1 MTVTSNTTRN
11 DYVAGTNQNV
21 YNYTFQLNEASDVT
35 VYLGGVVQTLN
46 THYTVQNVGVG
57 TGGTITFTL
66 VDGSNN
72 PIFPTA
78 GTAISIVMAMDL
90 DRDTDYQANGAF
102 LAADVNNDYDRLWL
116 ATNQQQTAINRS
128 LRLQDDDVA
137 GASPTMELPL
147 KDDRKGKLLGFHAT
161 TGEPITAVTLDA
173 GEFVKK
179 AGDTMTGTLNMGSNK
194 VTSSATP
201 SATSDVTNK
210 QYVDAAVAGV
220 PQGDITAVTAGTGMT
235 GGGTTGDVTLN
246 VIGGTGITANADD
259 ISVDNTVVLTTGVQT
274 LSNKI
279 FSSIRVG
286 AGAVEVD
293 IIRDEDDMSSDDP
306 DALATQQSIKAYVD
320 SQAGGDI
327 TAVTAGAGLTGGG
340 ASGDVTLNAVG
351 GTGITV
357 NADDI
362 QVTDNGIGA
371 LQLNVSGNGT
381 SGQLLA
387 SDGDGTFSWQTGGSG
402 GNETLAQTL
411 ALGNTTGG
419 TDISVSSGDNIVMAA
434 NSTVDGR
441 DVSVDGAK
449 LDLINQG
456 VATTDSPTF
465 VKVTINDEIV
475 LRGAD
480 AYDGLL
486 QKNASTGRNEM
497 QIYSNRDANG
507 TGSKG
512 SGMHLYG
519 NYDNEHAGNIALI
532 TGQNDSGT
540 ARMIV
545 SGGSANSSN
554 PAHRT
559 NTDTR
564 VTIGNDIWDFVDDQ
578 DDTALLNLKNPIGRP
593 AICISG
599 ASSTEGDITVPTG
612 EALGIGHWSGT
623 AFTNRISMNSSGQ
636 VGIGTSSPAK
646 LLDISSNSAPTVRL
660 SNTRNDTNWTAEPVF
675 GALEFHSADISGS
688 GPSVRASVKAEASTA
703 FGNATDLVFRNG
715 DANGVQQEN
724 LRIDY
729 FGNVGIGTASPS
741 QALTVN
747 GTDAR
752 IYLTGVDTDIN
763 MDASANGQLHLD
775 GNGYGFGIALNGDG
789 AQLYTNSAIR
799 DLIFGVNE
807 TEVARIT
814 PTNYMVGTTTQASAL
829 GISTSSSDTGVALS
843 TTGRLS
849 VANNNS
855 YPLALNRYTSEGSLI
870 QLNESGVNR
879 GAIGIKTNEIFI
891 ADTVAGLRMSGLGTN
906 NVIPCT
912 SAGVGTNGVTDL
924 GGNSNRFDDVYA
936 SGTIYDSDRNLKQE
950 IEELSEA
957 ELRVATA
964 CKGLIRKYRWIKRVE
979 EKGDDARIHVGIIAQ
994 ELRDAFTA
1002 EGLDAGRYGMF
1013 ISNTWWET
1021 NEEVA
1026 AVEAVDAVYET
1037 ETDEEGN
1044 ETQVLISEA
1053 VEAQESYIDRIIY
1066 DTAEEAPEG
1075 ATEVTQLGVR
1085 YTQLL
1090 AFIIAAL

>member
-72 PIFPTA
+72 PIYPTS
-78 GTAISIVMAMDL
+78 GTAISIVMAMQL

-102 LAADVNNDYDRLWL
+102 LAAEVNNDYDRLWL
-116 ATNQQQTAINRS
+116 ASNQQQTAINRS

-201 SATSDVTNK
+201 SATSDLTNK

-279 FSSIRVG
+279 LSSIRVG

-340 ASGDVTLNAVG
+340 TSGDVTLNAVG

-419 TDISVSSGDNIVMAA
+419 TDLSVSSGDNIVVAA

-636 VGIGTSSPAK
+636 VGIGTSSP
-646 LLDISSNSAPTVRL
+646 
-660 SNTRNDTNWTAEPVF
+660 
-675 GALEFHSADISGS
+675 
-688 GPSVRASVKAEASTA
+688 
-703 FGNATDLVFRNG
+703 
-715 DANGVQQEN
+715 
-724 LRIDY
+724 
-729 FGNVGIGTASPS
+729 S

-752 IYLTGVDTDIN
+752 IYLTGANTDIN
-763 MDASANGQLHLD
+763 MDDSANGQLHLD
-775 GNGYGFGIALNGDG
+775 GNGYGFGVALNGTG
-789 AQLYTNSAIR
+789 AHLYTNSVTR
-799 DLIFGVNE
+799 SVIFGVHE
-807 TEVARIT
+807 TEVARVAS
-814 PTNYMVGTTTQASAL
+814 TNYSVGTTTAATSL
-829 GISTSSSDTGVALS
+829 GTSTSSSDTGVSMS

-870 QLNESGVNR
+870 QLNEAGVTR

-891 ADTVAGLRMSGLGTN
+891 ADSVAGLRMSGNGTN

-924 GGNSNRFDDVYA
+924 GGNSNRFEDVYA
-936 SGTIYDSDRNLKQE
+936 SGVIYDSDRNLKQD

-979 EKGDDARIHVGIIAQ
+979 EKGEDARIHVGIIAQ

-1037 ETDEEGN
+1037 QTDEEGN

-1053 VEAQESYIDRIIY
+1053 VEAQEAYIDRIIY

>member
-78 GTAISIVMAMDL
+78 GTAISIVMAMNL

-434 NSTVDGR
+434 SSTVDGR
-441 DVSVDGAK
+441 DLSVDGAK

-636 VGIGTSSPAK
+636 VGIGTASPTAPLHVKSSGELARLETTSSGGNNYLAFYKPSDARKGFIGFGGGDSDNK
-646 LLDISSNSAPTVRL
+646 LYIN
-660 SNTRNDTNWTAEPVF
+660 NDENAE
-675 GALEFHSADISGS
+675 I
-688 GPSVRASVKAEASTA
+688 
-703 FGNATDLVFRNG
+703 VFRPN
-715 DANGVQQEN
+715 NTERM
-724 LRIDY
+724 RIDSS
-729 FGNVGIGTASPS
+729 GNVGIGTASPS
-741 QALTVN
+741 SLLT
-747 GTDAR
+747 
-752 IYLTGVDTDIN
+752 I
-763 MDASANGQLHLD
+763 S
-775 GNGYGFGIALNGDG
+775 G
-789 AQLYTNSAIR
+789 A
-799 DLIFGVNE
+799 
-807 TEVARIT
+807 
-814 PTNYMVGTTTQASAL
+814 
-829 GISTSSSDTGVALS
+829 
-843 TTGRLS
+843 
-849 VANNNS
+849 
-855 YPLALNRYTSEGSLI
+855 EGSMI
-870 QLNESGVNR
+870 QLQESGTNR
-879 GAIGIKTNEIFI
+879 GAIGIKSNEPFI
-891 ADTVAGLRMSGLGTN
+891 VDAVGGLRMSGSGTA
-906 NVIPCT
+906 NVLPCD
-912 SAGVGTNGVTDL
+912 SAGSATNQALNL
-924 GGNSNRFDDVYA
+924 GASTLSFDTVFADDF
-936 SGTIYDSDRNLKQE
+936 TNTSDRNYKQD

-964 CKGLIRKYRWIKRVE
+964 CKGLMKKYRMKHAVVK
-979 EKGDDARIHVGIIAQ
+979 KGDDARIHVGVIAQ
-994 ELRDAFTA
+994 DLRDAFTA

-1013 ISNTWWET
+1013 VSETVWEDFV
-1021 NEEVA
+1021 EVP

-1037 ETDEEGN
+1037 QTDEEGN
-1044 ETQVLISEA
+1044 ESQVLISEA
-1053 VEAQESYIDRIIY
+1053 IEAVDGYTDVNHYWTE
-1066 DTAEEAPEG
+1066 EEAPDT
-1075 ATEVTQLGVR
+1075 AVARTKMGVR
-1085 YTQLL
+1085 YSQLL

>member
-78 GTAISIVMAMDL
+78 GTAISIVMAMNL

-441 DVSVDGAK
+441 DLSVDGAK

-599 ASSTEGDITVPTG
+599 ASSTEGDISVPTG

-636 VGIGTSSPAK
+636 VGIGTASPTAPLHVKSSGELARLETTSSGGNNYLAFYKPSDARKGFIGFGGGDSDNK
-646 LLDISSNSAPTVRL
+646 LYIN
-660 SNTRNDTNWTAEPVF
+660 NDENAE
-675 GALEFHSADISGS
+675 I
-688 GPSVRASVKAEASTA
+688 
-703 FGNATDLVFRNG
+703 VFRPN
-715 DANGVQQEN
+715 NTERM
-724 LRIDY
+724 RIDSS
-729 FGNVGIGTASPS
+729 GNVGIGTASPS
-741 QALTVN
+741 SLLT
-747 GTDAR
+747 
-752 IYLTGVDTDIN
+752 I
-763 MDASANGQLHLD
+763 S
-775 GNGYGFGIALNGDG
+775 G
-789 AQLYTNSAIR
+789 A
-799 DLIFGVNE
+799 
-807 TEVARIT
+807 
-814 PTNYMVGTTTQASAL
+814 
-829 GISTSSSDTGVALS
+829 
-843 TTGRLS
+843 
-849 VANNNS
+849 
-855 YPLALNRYTSEGSLI
+855 EGSMI
-870 QLNESGVNR
+870 QLQESGTNR
-879 GAIGIKTNEIFI
+879 GAIGIKSNEPFI
-891 ADTVAGLRMSGLGTN
+891 VDAVGGLRMSGSGTA
-906 NVIPCT
+906 NVLPCD
-912 SAGVGTNGVTDL
+912 SAGSATNQALNL
-924 GGNSNRFDDVYA
+924 GASTLSFDTVFADDF
-936 SGTIYDSDRNLKQE
+936 TNTSDRNYKQD

-964 CKGLIRKYRWIKRVE
+964 CKGLMKKYRMKHAVVK
-979 EKGDDARIHVGIIAQ
+979 KGDDARIHVGVIAQ
-994 ELRDAFTA
+994 DLRDAFTA

-1013 ISNTWWET
+1013 VSETVWEDFV
-1021 NEEVA
+1021 EVP

-1037 ETDEEGN
+1037 QTDEEGN
-1044 ETQVLISEA
+1044 ESQVLISEA
-1053 VEAQESYIDRIIY
+1053 IEAVDGYTDVNHYWTE
-1066 DTAEEAPEG
+1066 EEAPDT
-1075 ATEVTQLGVR
+1075 AVARTKMGVR
-1085 YTQLL
+1085 YSQLL

>member
-78 GTAISIVMAMDL
+78 GTAISIVMAMNL

-201 SATSDVTNK
+201 SATSDLTNK

-419 TDISVSSGDNIVMAA
+419 TDLSVSSGDNIVMAA
-434 NSTVDGR
+434 SSTVDGR
-441 DVSVDGAK
+441 DLSVDGAK

-636 VGIGTSSPAK
+636 VGIGTSSP
-646 LLDISSNSAPTVRL
+646 SAPLHVNGASGELMRL
-660 SNTRNDTNWTAEPVF
+660 SVTPNSGSQQTFGLGFATGANTHPAASIN
-675 GALEFHSADISGS
+675 ALEFDASDS
-688 GPSVRASVKAEASTA
+688 RASLLFSTRGTNSDSA
-703 FGNATDLVFRNG
+703 ATERM
-715 DANGVQQEN
+715 
-724 LRIDY
+724 RIDSS
-729 FGNVGIGTASPS
+729 GNVGIGTSSPS
-741 QALTVN
+741 SLLTISGAEGAMLQLQES
-747 GTDAR
+747 GTD
-752 IYLTGVDTDIN
+752 
-763 MDASANGQLHLD
+763 
-775 GNGYGFGIALNGDG
+775 
-789 AQLYTNSAIR
+789 
-799 DLIFGVNE
+799 
-807 TEVARIT
+807 
-814 PTNYMVGTTTQASAL
+814 
-829 GISTSSSDTGVALS
+829 
-843 TTGRLS
+843 
-849 VANNNS
+849 
-855 YPLALNRYTSEGSLI
+855 
-870 QLNESGVNR
+870 R
-879 GAIGIKTNEIFI
+879 GAIGIKSNEPFI
-891 ADTVAGLRMSGLGTN
+891 VDAVAGLRMSGSGTAN
-906 NVIPCT
+906 ILPCD
-912 SAGVGTNGVTDL
+912 SAGSATNQALNL
-924 GGNSNRFDDVYA
+924 GASTLSFDTVFADDF
-936 SGTIYDSDRNLKQE
+936 TNTSDRNYKQD

-964 CKGLIRKYRWIKRVE
+964 CKGLMKKYRMKHAVVK
-979 EKGDDARIHVGIIAQ
+979 KGDDARIHVGIIAQ
-994 ELRDAFTA
+994 DLRDAFTA

-1013 ISNTWWET
+1013 VSETVWEDSV
-1021 NEEVA
+1021 EVP
-1026 AVEAVDAVYET
+1026 AVEAADAVYET
-1037 ETDEEGN
+1037 QTDEEGN
-1044 ETQVLISEA
+1044 ESQVLISEA
-1053 VEAQESYIDRIIY
+1053 IEAVDGYTDVNHYWTE
-1066 DTAEEAPEG
+1066 EEAPDT
-1075 ATEVTQLGVR
+1075 AVARTKMGVR
-1085 YTQLL
+1085 YSQLL

>member
-21 YNYTFQLNEASDVT
+21 YNYTFQLNEANDVT

-441 DVSVDGAK
+441 DLSVDGAK

-599 ASSTEGDITVPTG
+599 ASSTEGDISVPTG

-636 VGIGTSSPAK
+636 VGIGTSSPTAK
-646 LLDISSNSAPTVRL
+646 LDVDGQGCFKKNYSYASTNYHIKLKSAYGNGISSYIGNVSSTDRMNISAGGYYYGASLYQLTDGATGMGTINIGEDGTLTYQSTTGATANSTV
-660 SNTRNDTNWTAEPVF
+660 NP
-675 GALEFHSADISGS
+675 LE
-688 GPSVRASVKAEASTA
+688 RM
-703 FGNATDLVFRNG
+703 
-715 DANGVQQEN
+715 
-724 LRIDY
+724 RIDSS
-729 FGNVGIGTASPS
+729 GKMGIGTASPS
-741 QALTVN
+741 SLLT
-747 GTDAR
+747 
-752 IYLTGVDTDIN
+752 I
-763 MDASANGQLHLD
+763 S
-775 GNGYGFGIALNGDG
+775 G
-789 AQLYTNSAIR
+789 A
-799 DLIFGVNE
+799 
-807 TEVARIT
+807 
-814 PTNYMVGTTTQASAL
+814 
-829 GISTSSSDTGVALS
+829 
-843 TTGRLS
+843 
-849 VANNNS
+849 
-855 YPLALNRYTSEGSLI
+855 EGSMI
-870 QLNESGVNR
+870 QLQESGTNR
-879 GAIGIKTNEIFI
+879 GAIGIKSNEPFI
-891 ADTVAGLRMSGLGTN
+891 VDAVGGLRMSGSGTAN
-906 NVIPCT
+906 ILPCD
-912 SAGVGTNGVTDL
+912 SAGSATNQALNL
-924 GGNSNRFDDVYA
+924 GASTLSFDTVFADDF
-936 SGTIYDSDRNLKQE
+936 TNTSDRNYKQD

-964 CKGLIRKYRWIKRVE
+964 CKGLMKKYRMKHAVVK
-979 EKGDDARIHVGIIAQ
+979 KGDDARIHVGIIAQ
-994 ELRDAFTA
+994 DLRDAFTA

-1013 ISNTWWET
+1013 VSETVWEDSV
-1021 NEEVA
+1021 EVP
-1026 AVEAVDAVYET
+1026 AVEAADAVYET
-1037 ETDEEGN
+1037 QTDEEGN
-1044 ETQVLISEA
+1044 ESQVLISEA
-1053 VEAQESYIDRIIY
+1053 IEAVDGYTDVNHYWTE
-1066 DTAEEAPEG
+1066 EEAPDT
-1075 ATEVTQLGVR
+1075 AVARTKMGVR
-1085 YTQLL
+1085 YSQLL

>member
-179 AGDTMTGTLNMGSNK
+179 AGDTMSGTLNMGSNK

-201 SATSDVTNK
+201 SATSDLTNK

-434 NSTVDGR
+434 SSTVDGR
-441 DVSVDGAK
+441 DLSVDGAK

-636 VGIGTSSPAK
+636 VGIGTSSPTAK
-646 LLDISSNSAPTVRL
+646 LDVDGQGCFKKNYSYASTNYHIKLKSAYGNGISSYIGNVSSTDRMNISAGGYYYGASLYQLTDGATGMGTINIGEDGTLTYQSTTGATANSTV
-660 SNTRNDTNWTAEPVF
+660 NP
-675 GALEFHSADISGS
+675 LE
-688 GPSVRASVKAEASTA
+688 RM
-703 FGNATDLVFRNG
+703 
-715 DANGVQQEN
+715 
-724 LRIDY
+724 RIDSS
-729 FGNVGIGTASPS
+729 GKMGIGTASPS
-741 QALTVN
+741 SLLT
-747 GTDAR
+747 
-752 IYLTGVDTDIN
+752 I
-763 MDASANGQLHLD
+763 S
-775 GNGYGFGIALNGDG
+775 G
-789 AQLYTNSAIR
+789 A
-799 DLIFGVNE
+799 
-807 TEVARIT
+807 
-814 PTNYMVGTTTQASAL
+814 
-829 GISTSSSDTGVALS
+829 
-843 TTGRLS
+843 
-849 VANNNS
+849 
-855 YPLALNRYTSEGSLI
+855 EGSMI
-870 QLNESGVNR
+870 QLQESGTNR
-879 GAIGIKTNEIFI
+879 GAIGIKSNEPFI
-891 ADTVAGLRMSGLGTN
+891 VDAVGGLRMSGSGTAN
-906 NVIPCT
+906 ILPCD
-912 SAGVGTNGVTDL
+912 SAGSATNQALNL
-924 GGNSNRFDDVYA
+924 GASTLSFDTVFADDF
-936 SGTIYDSDRNLKQE
+936 TNTSDRNYKQD

-964 CKGLIRKYRWIKRVE
+964 CKGLMKKYRMKHAVVK
-979 EKGDDARIHVGIIAQ
+979 KGDDARIHVGVIAQ
-994 ELRDAFTA
+994 DLRDAFTA

-1013 ISNTWWET
+1013 VSETVWEDFV
-1021 NEEVA
+1021 EVP

-1037 ETDEEGN
+1037 QTDEEGN
-1044 ETQVLISEA
+1044 ESQVLISEA
-1053 VEAQESYIDRIIY
+1053 IEAVDGYTDVNHYWTE
-1066 DTAEEAPEG
+1066 EEAPDT
-1075 ATEVTQLGVR
+1075 AVARTKMGVR
-1085 YTQLL
+1085 YSQLL

>member
-21 YNYTFQLNEASDVT
+21 YNYTFQLNEANDVT

-72 PIFPTA
+72 PIYPTS
-78 GTAISIVMAMDL
+78 GTAISIVMAMQL

-102 LAADVNNDYDRLWL
+102 LAAEVNNDYDRLWL
-116 ATNQQQTAINRS
+116 ASNQQQTAINRS
-128 LRLQDDDVA
+128 IRLQDDDVA

-201 SATSDVTNK
+201 SATSDLTNK

-279 FSSIRVG
+279 LSSIRVG

-340 ASGDVTLNAVG
+340 TSGDVTLNAVG

-419 TDISVSSGDNIVMAA
+419 TDLSVSSGDNIVMAA

-636 VGIGTSSPAK
+636 VGIGTSSP
-646 LLDISSNSAPTVRL
+646 
-660 SNTRNDTNWTAEPVF
+660 
-675 GALEFHSADISGS
+675 
-688 GPSVRASVKAEASTA
+688 
-703 FGNATDLVFRNG
+703 
-715 DANGVQQEN
+715 
-724 LRIDY
+724 
-729 FGNVGIGTASPS
+729 S

-752 IYLTGVDTDIN
+752 IYLTGANTDID

-775 GNGYGFGIALNGDG
+775 GSAYGFGIALNGDG
-789 AQLYTNSAIR
+789 AQLYTNSASR

-807 TEVARIT
+807 TESARIT
-814 PTNYMVGTTTQASAL
+814 PTNYMVGTTTPATTL
-829 GISTSSSDTGVALS
+829 GISTSSSDTGVSMS

-870 QLNESGVNR
+870 QLNEAGVTR
-879 GAIGIKTNEIFI
+879 GAIGIKSNEPFI
-891 ADTVAGLRMSGLGTN
+891 VDTAAGLRMSGQGTANVLACNSVGNATNQELNLGASTLSFDTVFADDFTN
-906 NVIPCT
+906 T
-912 SAGVGTNGVTDL
+912 
-924 GGNSNRFDDVYA
+924 
-936 SGTIYDSDRNLKQE
+936 SDRNYKQD

-964 CKGLIRKYRWIKRVE
+964 CKGLMKKYRMKHAVVK
-979 EKGDDARIHVGIIAQ
+979 KGDDARIHVGIIAQ
-994 ELRDAFTA
+994 DLRDAFTA

-1013 ISNTWWET
+1013 VSETVWEDFV
-1021 NEEVA
+1021 EVP

-1037 ETDEEGN
+1037 QTDEEGN

-1053 VEAQESYIDRIIY
+1053 IEAVDAYTDVNHYWTE
-1066 DTAEEAPEG
+1066 EEAPDT
-1075 ATEVTQLGVR
+1075 ATARTKMGVR
-1085 YTQLL
+1085 YSQLL

>member
-66 VDGSNN
+66 VDGNNN

-102 LAADVNNDYDRLWL
+102 LAAEVNNDYDRLWL

-201 SATSDVTNK
+201 SATSDLTNK

-259 ISVDNTVVLTTGVQT
+259 ISVDNTVVLTTGLQT
-274 LSNKI
+274 LGGKSFSNIKLVENGDTKVQWPFGLNNDFFFADNQKVLFGIDMQLYHDGSNSYIKDVGTGNLYIDTNSSTHLSQGGNDKI
-279 FSSIRVG
+279 VITSNQVTVDPRLQFNTLRG
-286 AGAVEVD
+286 AGAIEVD

-320 SQAGGDI
+320 SQTGGDI

-441 DVSVDGAK
+441 DVSVDGTK

-599 ASSTEGDITVPTG
+599 ANSTEGDISVPTG

-636 VGIGTSSPAK
+636 VGIGTSSP
-646 LLDISSNSAPTVRL
+646 
-660 SNTRNDTNWTAEPVF
+660 
-675 GALEFHSADISGS
+675 
-688 GPSVRASVKAEASTA
+688 
-703 FGNATDLVFRNG
+703 
-715 DANGVQQEN
+715 
-724 LRIDY
+724 
-729 FGNVGIGTASPS
+729 S
-741 QALTVN
+741 QKLTVN

-752 IYLTGVDTDIN
+752 IYLTGANTDID
-763 MDASANGQLHLD
+763 MDSSHNGQLSLD
-775 GNGYGFGIALNGDG
+775 GSAYGFAIALNGDG
-789 AQLYTNSAIR
+789 AQLYTNSVSR

-807 TEVARIT
+807 TESARIT
-814 PTNYMVGTTTQASAL
+814 PTNYMVGTTTPATTL
-829 GISTSSSDTGVALS
+829 GISTSSSDTGVSMS

-870 QLNESGVNR
+870 QLNEAGVTR
-879 GAIGIKTNEIFI
+879 GAIGIKGNEPFMV
-891 ADTVAGLRMSGLGTN
+891 DTVAGLRMSGQGTANVLPVNSVGNATNQALNLGASTLSFDTVFADDFTN
-906 NVIPCT
+906 T
-912 SAGVGTNGVTDL
+912 
-924 GGNSNRFDDVYA
+924 
-936 SGTIYDSDRNLKQE
+936 SDRNYKQD

-964 CKGLIRKYRWIKRVE
+964 CKGLMKKYRMKHAVVK
-979 EKGDDARIHVGIIAQ
+979 KGDDARIHVGVIAQ
-994 ELRDAFTA
+994 DLRDAFTA

-1013 ISNTWWET
+1013 VSETVWEDF
-1021 NEEVA
+1021 VQVP

-1044 ETQVLISEA
+1044 ESQVLISEA
-1053 VEAQESYIDRIIY
+1053 IEAADGYTDVNHYWTE
-1066 DTAEEAPEG
+1066 EEAPDT
-1075 ATEVTQLGVR
+1075 AVARTKMGVR
-1085 YTQLL
+1085 YSQLL

>member
-72 PIFPTA
+72 PIFPTP
-78 GTAISIVMAMDL
+78 GTAISIVMAMQL

-102 LAADVNNDYDRLWL
+102 LAAEVNNDYDRLWL
-116 ATNQQQTAINRS
+116 ASNQQQTAINRS

-201 SATSDVTNK
+201 SATSDLTNK

-279 FSSIRVG
+279 LSSIRVG

-340 ASGDVTLNAVG
+340 TSGDVTLNAVG

-419 TDISVSSGDNIVMAA
+419 TDLSVSSGDNIVMAA
-434 NSTVDGR
+434 SSTVDGR

-497 QIYSNRDANG
+497 QIYSNGDANG

-636 VGIGTSSPAK
+636 VGIGTTS
-646 LLDISSNSAPTVRL
+646 
-660 SNTRNDTNWTAEPVF
+660 
-675 GALEFHSADISGS
+675 
-688 GPSVRASVKAEASTA
+688 
-703 FGNATDLVFRNG
+703 
-715 DANGVQQEN
+715 Q
-724 LRIDY
+724 
-729 FGNVGIGTASPS
+729 S

-752 IYLTGVDTDIN
+752 IYLTGANTDID
-763 MDASANGQLHLD
+763 MDNSHSGQLSLD
-775 GNGYGFGIALNGDG
+775 GNAYGFGIALNGDG
-789 AQLYTNSAIR
+789 AQLYTSSSSR
-799 DLIFGVNE
+799 SVIFGVNE
-807 TEVARIT
+807 TEVARVAS
-814 PTNYMVGTTTQASAL
+814 TNYSVGTTTAATAL
-829 GISTSSSDTGVALS
+829 GTSTSSSDTGVSMS

-849 VANNNS
+849 VANSNS

-870 QLNESGVNR
+870 QLNEAGVTR
-879 GAIGIKTNEIFI
+879 GAIGIKTNEVYI
-891 ADTVAGLRMSGLGTN
+891 ADSVAGLRMSGNGTN

-924 GGNSNRFDDVYA
+924 GGNSNRFEDIYA
-936 SGTIYDSDRNLKQE
+936 SGTIYDSDRNLKQD

-979 EKGDDARIHVGIIAQ
+979 EKGEDARIHVGIIAQ

-1026 AVEAVDAVYET
+1026 ATEEHDA
-1037 ETDEEGN
+1037 
-1044 ETQVLISEA
+1044 
-1053 VEAQESYIDRIIY
+1053 YIDRIIY

>member
-21 YNYTFQLNEASDVT
+21 YNYTFQLNEANDVT

-201 SATSDVTNK
+201 SATSDLTNK

-434 NSTVDGR
+434 SSTVDGR
-441 DVSVDGAK
+441 DLSVDGAK

-599 ASSTEGDITVPTG
+599 ASSTEGDISVPTG

-636 VGIGTSSPAK
+636 VGIGTSSPTAK
-646 LLDISSNSAPTVRL
+646 LDVDGQGCFKKNYSYASTNYHIKLKSAYGNGISSYIGNVSSTDRMNISAGGYYYGASLYQLTDGATGMGTINIGEDGTLTYQSTTGATANSTV
-660 SNTRNDTNWTAEPVF
+660 NP
-675 GALEFHSADISGS
+675 LE
-688 GPSVRASVKAEASTA
+688 RM
-703 FGNATDLVFRNG
+703 
-715 DANGVQQEN
+715 
-724 LRIDY
+724 RIDSS
-729 FGNVGIGTASPS
+729 GKMGIGTASPS
-741 QALTVN
+741 SLLT
-747 GTDAR
+747 
-752 IYLTGVDTDIN
+752 I
-763 MDASANGQLHLD
+763 S
-775 GNGYGFGIALNGDG
+775 G
-789 AQLYTNSAIR
+789 A
-799 DLIFGVNE
+799 
-807 TEVARIT
+807 
-814 PTNYMVGTTTQASAL
+814 
-829 GISTSSSDTGVALS
+829 
-843 TTGRLS
+843 
-849 VANNNS
+849 
-855 YPLALNRYTSEGSLI
+855 EGSMI
-870 QLNESGVNR
+870 QLQESGTNR
-879 GAIGIKTNEIFI
+879 GAIGIKSNEPFI
-891 ADTVAGLRMSGLGTN
+891 VDAVGGLRMSGSGTAN
-906 NVIPCT
+906 ILPCD
-912 SAGVGTNGVTDL
+912 SAGSATNQALNL
-924 GGNSNRFDDVYA
+924 GASTLSFDTVFADDF
-936 SGTIYDSDRNLKQE
+936 TNTSDRNYKQD

-964 CKGLIRKYRWIKRVE
+964 CKGLMKKYRMKHAVVK
-979 EKGDDARIHVGIIAQ
+979 KGDDARIHVGVIAQ
-994 ELRDAFTA
+994 DLRDAFTA

-1013 ISNTWWET
+1013 VSETVWEDFV
-1021 NEEVA
+1021 EVP
-1026 AVEAVDAVYET
+1026 AVEAADAVYET
-1037 ETDEEGN
+1037 QTDEEGN

-1053 VEAQESYIDRIIY
+1053 IEAVDAYTDVNHYWTE
-1066 DTAEEAPEG
+1066 EEAPDT
-1075 ATEVTQLGVR
+1075 AVARTKMGVR
-1085 YTQLL
+1085 YSQLL

>member
-1 MTVTSNTTRN
+1 
-11 DYVAGTNQNV
+11 
-21 YNYTFQLNEASDVT
+21 
-35 VYLGGVVQTLN
+35 
-46 THYTVQNVGVG
+46 
-57 TGGTITFTL
+57 
-66 VDGSNN
+66 
-72 PIFPTA
+72 
-78 GTAISIVMAMDL
+78 
-90 DRDTDYQANGAF
+90 
-102 LAADVNNDYDRLWL
+102 
-116 ATNQQQTAINRS
+116 
-128 LRLQDDDVA
+128 
-137 GASPTMELPL
+137 
-147 KDDRKGKLLGFHAT
+147 
-161 TGEPITAVTLDA
+161 
-173 GEFVKK
+173 
-179 AGDTMTGTLNMGSNK
+179 MGSNK

-201 SATSDVTNK
+201 SATSDLTNK

-279 FSSIRVG
+279 LSSIRVG

-340 ASGDVTLNAVG
+340 TSGDVTLNAVG

-419 TDISVSSGDNIVMAA
+419 TDLSVSSGDNIVMAA

-636 VGIGTSSPAK
+636 VGIGTSSP
-646 LLDISSNSAPTVRL
+646 
-660 SNTRNDTNWTAEPVF
+660 
-675 GALEFHSADISGS
+675 
-688 GPSVRASVKAEASTA
+688 
-703 FGNATDLVFRNG
+703 
-715 DANGVQQEN
+715 
-724 LRIDY
+724 
-729 FGNVGIGTASPS
+729 S

-752 IYLTGVDTDIN
+752 IYLTGANTDID

-775 GNGYGFGIALNGDG
+775 GSAYGFGIALNGDG
-789 AQLYTNSAIR
+789 AQLYTNSASR

-807 TEVARIT
+807 TESARIT
-814 PTNYMVGTTTQASAL
+814 PTNYMVGTTTPATTL
-829 GISTSSSDTGVALS
+829 GISTSSSDTGVSMS

-870 QLNESGVNR
+870 QLNEAGVTR
-879 GAIGIKTNEIFI
+879 GAIGIKSNEPFI
-891 ADTVAGLRMSGLGTN
+891 VDTAAGLRMSGQGTANVLACNSVGNATNQELNLGASTLSFDTVFADDFTN
-906 NVIPCT
+906 T
-912 SAGVGTNGVTDL
+912 
-924 GGNSNRFDDVYA
+924 
-936 SGTIYDSDRNLKQE
+936 SDRNYKQD

-964 CKGLIRKYRWIKRVE
+964 CKGLMKKYRMKHAVVK
-979 EKGDDARIHVGIIAQ
+979 KGDDARIHVGIIAQ
-994 ELRDAFTA
+994 DLRDAFTA

-1013 ISNTWWET
+1013 VSETVWEDFV
-1021 NEEVA
+1021 EVP

-1037 ETDEEGN
+1037 QTDEEGN

-1053 VEAQESYIDRIIY
+1053 IEAVDAYTDVNHYWTE
-1066 DTAEEAPEG
+1066 EEAPDT
-1075 ATEVTQLGVR
+1075 ATARTKMGVR
-1085 YTQLL
+1085 YSQLL

>member
-179 AGDTMTGTLNMGSNK
+179 AGDTMSGTLNMGSNK

-201 SATSDVTNK
+201 SATSDLTNK

-419 TDISVSSGDNIVMAA
+419 TDLSVSSGDNIVMAA
-434 NSTVDGR
+434 SSTVDGR
-441 DVSVDGAK
+441 DLSVDGAK

-599 ASSTEGDITVPTG
+599 ASSTEGDISVPTG

-636 VGIGTSSPAK
+636 VGIGTASPSHALTVNGGLALTPTSGYGHIEVGGVDGAFIDLKSPSSDDYDMRMITSGGFGGEIDVGSTGDLAFK
-646 LLDISSNSAPTVRL
+646 AGGSERARLL
-660 SNTRNDTNWTAEPVF
+660 
-675 GALEFHSADISGS
+675 
-688 GPSVRASVKAEASTA
+688 
-703 FGNATDLVFRNG
+703 
-715 DANGVQQEN
+715 AN
-724 LRIDY
+724 
-729 FGNVGIGTASPS
+729 GNVGIGTALPS
-741 QALTVN
+741 SLLT
-747 GTDAR
+747 
-752 IYLTGVDTDIN
+752 I
-763 MDASANGQLHLD
+763 S
-775 GNGYGFGIALNGDG
+775 G
-789 AQLYTNSAIR
+789 A
-799 DLIFGVNE
+799 
-807 TEVARIT
+807 
-814 PTNYMVGTTTQASAL
+814 
-829 GISTSSSDTGVALS
+829 
-843 TTGRLS
+843 
-849 VANNNS
+849 
-855 YPLALNRYTSEGSLI
+855 EGSMI
-870 QLNESGVNR
+870 QLQESGTNR
-879 GAIGIKTNEIFI
+879 GAIGIKSNEPFI
-891 ADTVAGLRMSGLGTN
+891 VDAVGGLRMSGSGTA
-906 NVIPCT
+906 NVLPCD
-912 SAGVGTNGVTDL
+912 SAGSATNQALNL
-924 GGNSNRFDDVYA
+924 GASTLSFDTVFADDF
-936 SGTIYDSDRNLKQE
+936 TNTSDRNYKQD

-964 CKGLIRKYRWIKRVE
+964 CKGLMKKYRMKHAVVK
-979 EKGDDARIHVGIIAQ
+979 KGDDARIHVGVIAQ
-994 ELRDAFTA
+994 DLRDAFTA

-1013 ISNTWWET
+1013 VSETVWEDFV
-1021 NEEVA
+1021 EVP

-1037 ETDEEGN
+1037 QTDEEGN
-1044 ETQVLISEA
+1044 ESQVLISEA
-1053 VEAQESYIDRIIY
+1053 IEAVDGYTDVNHYWTE
-1066 DTAEEAPEG
+1066 EEAPDT
-1075 ATEVTQLGVR
+1075 AVARTKMGVR
-1085 YTQLL
+1085 YSQLL

>member
-21 YNYTFQLNEASDVT
+21 YNYTFQLNEANDVT

-78 GTAISIVMAMDL
+78 GTAISIVMAMNL

-179 AGDTMTGTLNMGSNK
+179 AGDTMSGTLNMGSNK

-201 SATSDVTNK
+201 SATSDLTNK

-279 FSSIRVG
+279 LSSLRVG
-286 AGAVEVD
+286 AGAIEVD

-419 TDISVSSGDNIVMAA
+419 TDLSVSSGDNIVMAA
-434 NSTVDGR
+434 SSTVDGR
-441 DVSVDGAK
+441 DLSVDGAK

-599 ASSTEGDITVPTG
+599 ASSTEGDISVPTG

-636 VGIGTSSPAK
+636 VGIGTSSPTAK
-646 LLDISSNSAPTVRL
+646 LDVDGQGCFKKNYSYASTNYHIKLKSAYGNGISSYIGNVSSTDRMNISAGGYYYGASLYQLTDGATGMGTINIGEDGTLTYQSTTGATANSTV
-660 SNTRNDTNWTAEPVF
+660 NP
-675 GALEFHSADISGS
+675 LE
-688 GPSVRASVKAEASTA
+688 RM
-703 FGNATDLVFRNG
+703 
-715 DANGVQQEN
+715 
-724 LRIDY
+724 RIDSS
-729 FGNVGIGTASPS
+729 GKMGIGTASPS
-741 QALTVN
+741 SLLT
-747 GTDAR
+747 
-752 IYLTGVDTDIN
+752 I
-763 MDASANGQLHLD
+763 S
-775 GNGYGFGIALNGDG
+775 G
-789 AQLYTNSAIR
+789 A
-799 DLIFGVNE
+799 
-807 TEVARIT
+807 
-814 PTNYMVGTTTQASAL
+814 
-829 GISTSSSDTGVALS
+829 
-843 TTGRLS
+843 
-849 VANNNS
+849 
-855 YPLALNRYTSEGSLI
+855 EGSMI
-870 QLNESGVNR
+870 QLQESGTNR
-879 GAIGIKTNEIFI
+879 GAIGIKSNEPFI
-891 ADTVAGLRMSGLGTN
+891 VDAVAGLRMSGSGTAN
-906 NVIPCT
+906 ILPCD
-912 SAGVGTNGVTDL
+912 SAGSATNQALNL
-924 GGNSNRFDDVYA
+924 GASTLSFDTVFADDF
-936 SGTIYDSDRNLKQE
+936 TNTSDRNYKQD

-964 CKGLIRKYRWIKRVE
+964 CKGLMKKYRMKHAVVK
-979 EKGDDARIHVGIIAQ
+979 KGDDARIHVGVIAQ
-994 ELRDAFTA
+994 DLRDAFTA

-1013 ISNTWWET
+1013 VSETVWEDFV
-1021 NEEVA
+1021 EVP

-1037 ETDEEGN
+1037 QTDEEGN
-1044 ETQVLISEA
+1044 ESQVLISEA
-1053 VEAQESYIDRIIY
+1053 IEAVDGYTDVNHYWTE
-1066 DTAEEAPEG
+1066 EEAPDT
-1075 ATEVTQLGVR
+1075 AVARTKMGVR
-1085 YTQLL
+1085 YSQLL

>member
-21 YNYTFQLNEASDVT
+21 YNYTFQLNEANDVT

-72 PIFPTA
+72 PIFPTP
-78 GTAISIVMAMDL
+78 GTAISIVMAMQL

-102 LAADVNNDYDRLWL
+102 LAAEVNNDYDRLWL
-116 ATNQQQTAINRS
+116 ASNQQQTAINRS

-201 SATSDVTNK
+201 SATSDLTNK

-235 GGGTTGDVTLN
+235 GGGTAGDVTLN

-279 FSSIRVG
+279 LSSIRVG

-340 ASGDVTLNAVG
+340 TSGDVTLNAVG

-371 LQLNVSGNGT
+371 TQLNVSGNGT

-419 TDISVSSGDNIVMAA
+419 TDLSVSSGDNIVVAA

-497 QIYSNRDANG
+497 QIYSNGDAYG
-507 TGSKG
+507 TNSKG

-519 NYDNEHAGNIALI
+519 NYDNQHAGNIAFI

-554 PAHRT
+554 PSHRT

-564 VTIGNDIWDFVDDQ
+564 VTIGNGIWDFVDDQ

-636 VGIGTSSPAK
+636 VGIGTTSPSTI
-646 LLDISSNSAPTVRL
+646 LDVKGAAARIRISDTDTAGTTGIEFVDSGGTKDVEIEVGNSTQYLAFKTA
-660 SNTRNDTNWTAEPVF
+660 TAE
-675 GALEFHSADISGS
+675 
-688 GPSVRASVKAEASTA
+688 RM
-703 FGNATDLVFRNG
+703 
-715 DANGVQQEN
+715 
-724 LRIDY
+724 RIDGS
-729 FGNVGIGTASPS
+729 GNVGIGTASPS
-741 QALTVN
+741 SLLTIS
-747 GTDAR
+747 GAE
-752 IYLTGVDTDIN
+752 
-763 MDASANGQLHLD
+763 SA
-775 GNGYGFGIALNGDG
+775 
-789 AQLYTNSAIR
+789 
-799 DLIFGVNE
+799 
-807 TEVARIT
+807 
-814 PTNYMVGTTTQASAL
+814 M
-829 GISTSSSDTGVALS
+829 
-843 TTGRLS
+843 
-849 VANNNS
+849 
-855 YPLALNRYTSEGSLI
+855 I
-870 QLNESGVNR
+870 QLQESGTNR
-879 GAIGIKTNEIFI
+879 GAIGIKSNEPFMVD
-891 ADTVAGLRMSGLGTN
+891 AVAGLRMSGSGTANILPCDSVGSATDSALNLG
-906 NVIPCT
+906 
-912 SAGVGTNGVTDL
+912 AGSL
-924 GGNSNRFDDVYA
+924 KFDDVNCVTVIE
-936 SGTIYDSDRNLKQE
+936 SSDRNLKQD

-964 CKGLIRKYRWIKRVE
+964 CKGLMRKYRWIKRVE
-979 EKGDDARIHVGIIAQ
+979 EKGDDARIHVGVIAQ
-994 ELRDAFTA
+994 DLRDAFTA

-1013 ISNTWWET
+1013 VSETVWE
-1021 NEEVA
+1021 ESVEVA
-1026 AVEAVDAVYET
+1026 AVEAADAVYET
-1037 ETDEEGN
+1037 QTDEEGN

-1053 VEAQESYIDRIIY
+1053 IEAVDAYIDVNHY
-1066 DTAEEAPEG
+1066 WTEEEAPDT
-1075 ATEVTQLGVR
+1075 AVARTKMSVR
-1085 YTQLL
+1085 YSQLL

>member
-78 GTAISIVMAMDL
+78 GTAISIVMAMNL

-441 DVSVDGAK
+441 DLSVDGAK

-636 VGIGTSSPAK
+636 VGIGTASPTAPLHVKSSGELARLETTSSGGNNYLAFYKPSDARKGFIGFGGGDSDNK
-646 LLDISSNSAPTVRL
+646 LYIN
-660 SNTRNDTNWTAEPVF
+660 NDENAE
-675 GALEFHSADISGS
+675 I
-688 GPSVRASVKAEASTA
+688 
-703 FGNATDLVFRNG
+703 VFRPN
-715 DANGVQQEN
+715 NTERM
-724 LRIDY
+724 RIDSS
-729 FGNVGIGTASPS
+729 GNVGIGTASPS
-741 QALTVN
+741 SLLT
-747 GTDAR
+747 
-752 IYLTGVDTDIN
+752 I
-763 MDASANGQLHLD
+763 S
-775 GNGYGFGIALNGDG
+775 G
-789 AQLYTNSAIR
+789 A
-799 DLIFGVNE
+799 
-807 TEVARIT
+807 
-814 PTNYMVGTTTQASAL
+814 
-829 GISTSSSDTGVALS
+829 
-843 TTGRLS
+843 
-849 VANNNS
+849 
-855 YPLALNRYTSEGSLI
+855 EGSMI
-870 QLNESGVNR
+870 QLQESGTNR
-879 GAIGIKTNEIFI
+879 GAIGIKSNEPFI
-891 ADTVAGLRMSGLGTN
+891 VDAVGGLRMSGSGTA
-906 NVIPCT
+906 NVLPCD
-912 SAGVGTNGVTDL
+912 SAGSATNQALNL
-924 GGNSNRFDDVYA
+924 GASTLSFDTVFADDF
-936 SGTIYDSDRNLKQE
+936 TNTSDRNYKQD

-964 CKGLIRKYRWIKRVE
+964 CKGLMKKYRMKHAVVK
-979 EKGDDARIHVGIIAQ
+979 KGDDARIHVGVIAQ
-994 ELRDAFTA
+994 DLRDAFTA

-1013 ISNTWWET
+1013 VSETVWEDFV
-1021 NEEVA
+1021 EVP

-1037 ETDEEGN
+1037 QTDEEGN
-1044 ETQVLISEA
+1044 ESQVLISEA
-1053 VEAQESYIDRIIY
+1053 IEAVDGYTDVNHYWTE
-1066 DTAEEAPEG
+1066 EEAPDT
-1075 ATEVTQLGVR
+1075 AVARTKMGVR
-1085 YTQLL
+1085 YSQLL

>member
-72 PIFPTA
+72 PIYPTS
-78 GTAISIVMAMDL
+78 GTAISIVMAMQL

-102 LAADVNNDYDRLWL
+102 LAAEVNNDYDRLWL
-116 ATNQQQTAINRS
+116 ASNQQQTAINRS

-201 SATSDVTNK
+201 SATSDLTNK

-259 ISVDNTVVLTTGVQT
+259 ISVENTVVLTTGVQT

-279 FSSIRVG
+279 LSSIRVG

-340 ASGDVTLNAVG
+340 TSGDVTLNAVG

-419 TDISVSSGDNIVMAA
+419 TDLSVSSGDNIVVAA

-636 VGIGTSSPAK
+636 VGIGTSSP
-646 LLDISSNSAPTVRL
+646 
-660 SNTRNDTNWTAEPVF
+660 
-675 GALEFHSADISGS
+675 
-688 GPSVRASVKAEASTA
+688 
-703 FGNATDLVFRNG
+703 
-715 DANGVQQEN
+715 
-724 LRIDY
+724 
-729 FGNVGIGTASPS
+729 S

-752 IYLTGVDTDIN
+752 IYLTGANTDIN
-763 MDASANGQLHLD
+763 MDDSANGQLHLD
-775 GNGYGFGIALNGDG
+775 GNGYGFGVALNGTG
-789 AQLYTNSAIR
+789 AHLYTNSVTR
-799 DLIFGVNE
+799 SVIFGVHE
-807 TEVARIT
+807 TEVARVAS
-814 PTNYMVGTTTQASAL
+814 TNYSVGTTTAATSL
-829 GISTSSSDTGVALS
+829 GTSTSSSDTGVSMS

-870 QLNESGVNR
+870 QLNEAGVTR

-891 ADTVAGLRMSGLGTN
+891 ADSVAGLRMSGNGTN

-924 GGNSNRFDDVYA
+924 GGNSNRFEDVYA
-936 SGTIYDSDRNLKQE
+936 SGTIYDSDRNLKQD

-979 EKGDDARIHVGIIAQ
+979 EKGEDARIHVGIIAQ

-1037 ETDEEGN
+1037 QTDEEGN

-1053 VEAQESYIDRIIY
+1053 VEAQEAYIDRIIY

>member
-21 YNYTFQLNEASDVT
+21 YNYTFQLNEANDVT

-72 PIFPTA
+72 PIYPTS
-78 GTAISIVMAMDL
+78 GTAISIVMAMQL

-102 LAADVNNDYDRLWL
+102 LAAEVNNDYDRLWL
-116 ATNQQQTAINRS
+116 ASNQQQTAINRS
-128 LRLQDDDVA
+128 IRLQDDDVA

-201 SATSDVTNK
+201 SATSDLTNK

-279 FSSIRVG
+279 LSSIRVG

-340 ASGDVTLNAVG
+340 TSGDVTLNAVG

-419 TDISVSSGDNIVMAA
+419 TDLSVSSGDNIVVAA

-636 VGIGTSSPAK
+636 VGIGTSSP
-646 LLDISSNSAPTVRL
+646 
-660 SNTRNDTNWTAEPVF
+660 
-675 GALEFHSADISGS
+675 
-688 GPSVRASVKAEASTA
+688 
-703 FGNATDLVFRNG
+703 
-715 DANGVQQEN
+715 
-724 LRIDY
+724 
-729 FGNVGIGTASPS
+729 S

-752 IYLTGVDTDIN
+752 IYLTGANTDID

-775 GNGYGFGIALNGDG
+775 GSAYGFGIALNGDG
-789 AQLYTNSAIR
+789 AQLYTNSASR

-807 TEVARIT
+807 TESARIT
-814 PTNYMVGTTTQASAL
+814 PTNYMVGTTTPATTL
-829 GISTSSSDTGVALS
+829 GISTSSSDTGVSMS

-870 QLNESGVNR
+870 QLNEAGVTR
-879 GAIGIKTNEIFI
+879 GAIGIKSNEPFI
-891 ADTVAGLRMSGLGTN
+891 VDTAAGLRMSGQGTANVLACNSVGNATNQELNLGASTLSFDTVFADDFTN
-906 NVIPCT
+906 T
-912 SAGVGTNGVTDL
+912 
-924 GGNSNRFDDVYA
+924 
-936 SGTIYDSDRNLKQE
+936 SDRNYKQD

-964 CKGLIRKYRWIKRVE
+964 CKGLMKKYRMKHAVVK
-979 EKGDDARIHVGIIAQ
+979 KGDDARIHVGIIAQ
-994 ELRDAFTA
+994 DLRDAFTA

-1013 ISNTWWET
+1013 VSETVWEDFV
-1021 NEEVA
+1021 EVP

-1037 ETDEEGN
+1037 QTDEEGN

-1053 VEAQESYIDRIIY
+1053 IEAVDAYTDVNHYWTE
-1066 DTAEEAPEG
+1066 EEAPDT
-1075 ATEVTQLGVR
+1075 ATARTKMGVR
-1085 YTQLL
+1085 YSQLL

>member
-21 YNYTFQLNEASDVT
+21 YNYTFQLNEANDVT

-72 PIFPTA
+72 PIYPTS
-78 GTAISIVMAMDL
+78 GTAISIVMAMQL

-102 LAADVNNDYDRLWL
+102 LAAEVNNDYDRLWL
-116 ATNQQQTAINRS
+116 ASNQQQTAINRS
-128 LRLQDDDVA
+128 IRLQDDDVA

-201 SATSDVTNK
+201 SATSDLTNK

-279 FSSIRVG
+279 LSSIRVG

-340 ASGDVTLNAVG
+340 TSGDVTLNAVG

-419 TDISVSSGDNIVMAA
+419 TDLSVSSGDNIVVAA

-636 VGIGTSSPAK
+636 VGIGTSSP
-646 LLDISSNSAPTVRL
+646 
-660 SNTRNDTNWTAEPVF
+660 
-675 GALEFHSADISGS
+675 
-688 GPSVRASVKAEASTA
+688 
-703 FGNATDLVFRNG
+703 
-715 DANGVQQEN
+715 
-724 LRIDY
+724 
-729 FGNVGIGTASPS
+729 S

-752 IYLTGVDTDIN
+752 IYLTGANTDID

-775 GNGYGFGIALNGDG
+775 GSAYGFGIALNGDG
-789 AQLYTNSAIR
+789 AQLYTNSASR

-807 TEVARIT
+807 TESARIT
-814 PTNYMVGTTTQASAL
+814 PTNYMVGTTTPATTL
-829 GISTSSSDTGVALS
+829 GISTSSSDTGVSMS

-870 QLNESGVNR
+870 QLNEAGVTR
-879 GAIGIKTNEIFI
+879 GAIGIKSNEPFI
-891 ADTVAGLRMSGLGTN
+891 VDTAAGLRMSGQGTANVLACNSVGNATNQALNLGASTLSFDTVFADDFTN
-906 NVIPCT
+906 T
-912 SAGVGTNGVTDL
+912 
-924 GGNSNRFDDVYA
+924 
-936 SGTIYDSDRNLKQE
+936 SDRNYKQD

-964 CKGLIRKYRWIKRVE
+964 CKGLMKKYRMKHAVVK
-979 EKGDDARIHVGIIAQ
+979 KGDDARIHVGIIAQ
-994 ELRDAFTA
+994 DLRDAFTA

-1013 ISNTWWET
+1013 VSETVWEDFV
-1021 NEEVA
+1021 EVP

-1037 ETDEEGN
+1037 QTDEEGN

-1053 VEAQESYIDRIIY
+1053 IEAVDAYTDVNHYWTE
-1066 DTAEEAPEG
+1066 EEAPDT
-1075 ATEVTQLGVR
+1075 ATARTKMGVR
-1085 YTQLL
+1085 YSQLL

>member
-21 YNYTFQLNEASDVT
+21 YNYTFQLNEANDVT

-78 GTAISIVMAMDL
+78 GTAISIVMAMNL

-434 NSTVDGR
+434 SSTVDGR
-441 DVSVDGAK
+441 DLSVDGAK

-636 VGIGTSSPAK
+636 VGIGTASPTAPLHVKSSGELARLETTSSGGNNYLAFYKPSDARKGFIGFGGGDSDNK
-646 LLDISSNSAPTVRL
+646 LYIN
-660 SNTRNDTNWTAEPVF
+660 NDENAE
-675 GALEFHSADISGS
+675 I
-688 GPSVRASVKAEASTA
+688 
-703 FGNATDLVFRNG
+703 VFRPN
-715 DANGVQQEN
+715 NTERM
-724 LRIDY
+724 RIDSS
-729 FGNVGIGTASPS
+729 GNVGIGTASPS
-741 QALTVN
+741 SLLT
-747 GTDAR
+747 
-752 IYLTGVDTDIN
+752 I
-763 MDASANGQLHLD
+763 S
-775 GNGYGFGIALNGDG
+775 G
-789 AQLYTNSAIR
+789 A
-799 DLIFGVNE
+799 
-807 TEVARIT
+807 
-814 PTNYMVGTTTQASAL
+814 
-829 GISTSSSDTGVALS
+829 
-843 TTGRLS
+843 
-849 VANNNS
+849 
-855 YPLALNRYTSEGSLI
+855 EGSMI
-870 QLNESGVNR
+870 QLQESGTNR
-879 GAIGIKTNEIFI
+879 GAIGIKSNEPFI
-891 ADTVAGLRMSGLGTN
+891 VDAVGGLRMSGSGTA
-906 NVIPCT
+906 NVLPCD
-912 SAGVGTNGVTDL
+912 SAGSATNQALNL
-924 GGNSNRFDDVYA
+924 GASTLSFDTVFADDF
-936 SGTIYDSDRNLKQE
+936 TNTSDRNYKQD

-964 CKGLIRKYRWIKRVE
+964 CKGLMKKYRMKHAVVK
-979 EKGDDARIHVGIIAQ
+979 KGDDARIHVGVIAQ
-994 ELRDAFTA
+994 DLRDAFTA

-1013 ISNTWWET
+1013 VSETVWEDFV
-1021 NEEVA
+1021 EVP

-1037 ETDEEGN
+1037 QTDEEGN
-1044 ETQVLISEA
+1044 ESQVLISEA
-1053 VEAQESYIDRIIY
+1053 IEAVDGYTDVNHYWTE
-1066 DTAEEAPEG
+1066 EEAPDT
-1075 ATEVTQLGVR
+1075 AVARTKMGVR
-1085 YTQLL
+1085 YSQLL